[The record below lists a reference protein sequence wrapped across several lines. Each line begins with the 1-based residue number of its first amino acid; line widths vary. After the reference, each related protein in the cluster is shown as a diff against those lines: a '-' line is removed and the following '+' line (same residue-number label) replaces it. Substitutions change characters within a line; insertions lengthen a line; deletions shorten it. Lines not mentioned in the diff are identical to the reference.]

1 MAVADGHGG
10 ARYSRS
16 RAGSAIACQV
26 ALELGASHLAV
37 WTAGPTVDLEQLRHS
52 LQQLVPERIVS
63 RWREQVRRHWHD
75 HPPDGDE
82 PFTPLTYGTT
92 LGLVLLTPHWW
103 ASTGLGDWDLVHI
116 DADGQAQLISDEEV
130 VGGRS
135 EATYSLCL
143 SDAPSRFASRTQIH
157 RLQSGDPPFALLLST
172 DGVRKSCSTDND
184 YCTLARYL
192 AESAKYDSEP
202 GQLEGDLDRI
212 SSQGS
217 GDDVSVAITRWAS
230 PDDGH
235 SPVRHSSNPSCW
247 IEQPDTK
254 DP

>member
-26 ALELGASHLAV
+26 ALELGASHLAA
-37 WTAGPTVDLEQLRHS
+37 WSTGSTVDLEPVRHF

-63 RWREQVRRHWHD
+63 RWREDVQQHWQD

-103 ASTGLGDWDLVHI
+103 ATTGLGDWDLVHI
-116 DADGQAQLISDEEV
+116 DADGQAQLISHEED

-135 EATYSLCL
+135 EATQSLCL

-172 DGVRKSCSTDND
+172 DGVRKSCSTDKD
-184 YCTLARYL
+184 YCTLARHL
-192 AESAKYDSEP
+192 VESTKHDSAP
-202 GQLEGDLDRI
+202 GQLEAHLDQI
-212 SSQGS
+212 SRQGS
-217 GDDVSVAITRWAS
+217 GDDVSVAITRWAC

-235 SPVRHSSNPSCW
+235 QLLGRPPNPSCC
-247 IEQPDTK
+247 IEQPDLK